1 LKKKI
6 AVALGLA
13 LIVAVIIG
21 AVIKSNN
28 DSMVEVKTA
37 EVEKMEYEDKVH
49 KENSCIFGIVSAA
62 EIRLITVRVSA
73 AAPNLGFLTIS

>member
-1 LKKKI
+1 MSSGEI
-6 AVALGLA
+6 PGVF
-13 LIVAVIIG
+13 
-21 AVIKSNN
+21 S
-28 DSMVEVKTA
+28 
-37 EVEKMEYEDKVH
+37 KVH